1 MACKG
6 SRVRSGSL
14 MSYADQVAT
23 SPYSDDQARAMDLL
37 KLDYERVQAVIDK
50 FDSQIFAIRNW
61 AVTMTGA
68 LGALAVT
75 VEEPLVLL
83 VGLAP
88 PLFFAFPELR
98 YKSYSDEAIARGY
111 YLEEQIH
118 RLALEGKM
126 PEQGYQFG
134 IRGQIHRP
142 RLRQMVRRLII
153 GRVTPVFYGGLL
165 LIVLVGL
172 ITYSTWVP

>member
-50 FDSQIFAIRNW
+50 FDSQVFAIRNW

-88 PLFFAFPELR
+88 PLFFAFLELR